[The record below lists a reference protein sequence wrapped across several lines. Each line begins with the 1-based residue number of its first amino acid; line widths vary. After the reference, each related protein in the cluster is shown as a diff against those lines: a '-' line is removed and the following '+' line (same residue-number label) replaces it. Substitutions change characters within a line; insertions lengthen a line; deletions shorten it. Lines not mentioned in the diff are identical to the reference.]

1 VRGAYE
7 TAADDYAAAFGDD
20 LASLPLDREMLDAA
34 VAAAAPVEGWVL
46 ESGCGPA
53 PAAAYLGAAGGAGGA
68 GGAGAA
74 GGRSWLGVDVA
85 GAMLTVAGRRV
96 PTLPLAQAD
105 LRRLPLRAGCCAL
118 AIAYYSLQHMPR
130 PDLTPALAE
139 HRRVLAPGGVLVL
152 SAHLGEGDV
161 LVEEFLG
168 HRVSLP
174 GCLHSRDE
182 LLAAVTGAGFAVE
195 VERQRGPLAH
205 EYASQRLYLLARAA

>member
-7 TAADDYAAAFGDD
+7 VAATDYAAAFGDD
-20 LASLPLDREMLDAA
+20 LADLPLDREMLDAA
-34 VAAAAPVEGWVL
+34 LAAAPGAGWVL

-53 PAAAYLGAAGGAGGA
+53 PAAAYLDER
-68 GGAGAA
+68 
-74 GGRSWLGVDVA
+74 GRAWLGVDLA
-85 GAMLTVAGRRV
+85 GTMLAVAGRRV
-96 PTLPLAQAD
+96 PTLRVAQAD
-105 LRRLPLRAGCCAL
+105 LRHLPLRAGCCAL

-130 PDLTPALAE
+130 TDLGPALAE

-174 GCLHSRDE
+174 GCLHGRDE
-182 LLAAVTGAGFAVE
+182 LVGAVTGAGFAVE
-195 VERQRGPLAH
+195 VERQRGPLPH
-205 EYASQRLYLLARAA
+205 EYASQRLYLLARAT

>member
-7 TAADDYAAAFGDD
+7 VAAPEYAAAFGDD
-20 LASLPLDREMLDAA
+20 LADLPLDREMLDAA
-34 VAAAAPVEGWVL
+34 LAAAPAAGWVL

-53 PAAAYLGAAGGAGGA
+53 PAAAYLGERA
-68 GGAGAA
+68 
-74 GGRSWLGVDVA
+74 RSWLGVDLA
-85 GAMLTVAGRRV
+85 GAMLGVAARRV
-96 PTLPLAQAD
+96 PSLRLAQAD

-130 PDLTPALAE
+130 ADLGPALAE
-139 HRRVLAPGGVLVL
+139 HRRVLAPRGVLAL

-174 GCLHSRDE
+174 GCLHGRDE
-182 LLAAVTGAGFAVE
+182 LVAAVTGAGFTVE
-195 VERQRGPLAH
+195 IERQRGPLHH
-205 EYASQRLYLLARAA
+205 EYASQRLYVMARAT

>member
-7 TAADDYAAAFGDD
+7 AAAGDYAVAFGDD
-20 LASLPLDREMLDAA
+20 LADLPLDREMLDAA
-34 VAAAAPVEGWVL
+34 LAAAPAGGWVL

-53 PAAAYLGAAGGAGGA
+53 PAAAHLGEQ
-68 GGAGAA
+68 
-74 GGRSWLGVDVA
+74 GRRWLGVDLA

-96 PTLPLAQAD
+96 PALRRAQAD

-130 PDLTPALAE
+130 PDLAPALAE
-139 HRRVLAPGGVLVL
+139 HRRVLAQGGVLVL

-168 HRVSLP
+168 HRVRLP
-174 GCLHSRDE
+174 GRLHSRDE
-182 LLAAVTGAGFAVE
+182 LVAAVTGAGLTIE
-195 VERQRGPLAH
+195 VERQRGPLPH
-205 EYASQRLYLLARAA
+205 EYASQRLYLLARAI